1 MLETLKKQCHSKG
14 INISM
19 MINKFKKSQK
29 ERKALYEIPDTVY
42 IEVCKTILAVKEVPD
57 KPYPYFMKV
66 LTLKS
71 HEYFANKHQVENKR
85 FKTDRGNPTLLR
97 KIMEGIG

>member
-1 MLETLKKQCHSKG
+1 
-14 INISM
+14 M

-42 IEVCKTILAVKEVPD
+42 IEVCKEILGRLENYGIKH
-57 KPYPYFMKV
+57 PYPYFMKV

-71 HEYFANKHQVENKR
+71 HEYFANKTQVENKK
-85 FKTDRGNPTLLR
+85 FKTERANPM
-97 KIMEGIG
+97 IMKEIMRGIG

>member
-1 MLETLKKQCHSKG
+1 MTLETLKKQCHSKG

-29 ERKALYEIPDTVY
+29 ERKALYEIPDEVY
-42 IEVCKTILAVKEVPD
+42 VEVCKAILAIHKSPSNW
-57 KPYPYFMKV
+57 YPYFMKV

-71 HEYFANKHQVENKR
+71 HEYFANKHQVEHK
-85 FKTDRGNPTLLR
+85 KQKGTNPTLLAE
-97 KIMEGIG
+97 IMNGMK

>member
-1 MLETLKKQCHSKG
+1 
-14 INISM
+14 M

-42 IEVCKTILAVKEVPD
+42 IEVCKDVLNCKELP
-57 KPYPYFMKV
+57 KSWYPYFMKV
-66 LTLKS
+66 LNLKS

-85 FKTDRGNPTLLR
+85 FKTDRGNPT
-97 KIMEGIG
+97 IMKEIMKNLSRQ